1 MTAHFA
7 IPATSFVLK
16 ALCEARITAAYGAF
30 NSPQVRLEPPPR
42 PAPTPPI
49 GAAPEAPALYLFM
62 HHAAQN
68 PAWRNMHEPTV
79 DSTGRKTGAPPLVL
93 DLYYLMFATGAD
105 LEREILFGLG
115 MMAFRRNGIVPR
127 PMIQAIL
134 GAVAVPPAPSKLL
147 DSLVTEPLHDPAH
160 QPEQITIAQEPY
172 DLDRSTKLWSALQA
186 PLRPTALFQVTSL
199 FLEVPQVFPA
209 VPPVGELELRLH
221 PRPDQGPLLREVA
234 PGQWAVFDGATQLT
248 APATLGAAQASLDSL
263 TVDDDRLVVKP

>member
-7 IPATSFVLK
+7 IPATTFVLK
-16 ALCEARITAAYGAF
+16 ALCEARISAAYGAF
-30 NSPQVRLEPPPR
+30 TPPPVRLEPPPR
-42 PAPTPPI
+42 PAPTPPT
-49 GAAPEAPALYLFM
+49 GAAPEAPALYLFL

-79 DSTGRKTGAPPLVL
+79 DALGHKTAAPPLVL

-134 GAVAVPPAPSKLL
+134 GAVAVPPTPARLIERL
-147 DSLVTEPLHDPAH
+147 TTEPLHDPAH

-186 PLRPTALFQVTSL
+186 PLRPTAMFQVTAL
-199 FLEVPQVFPA
+199 FLDVPQQFPV
-209 VPPVGELELRLH
+209 VPPVTELDLRLH
-221 PRPDQGPLLREVA
+221 PRPEQGPLLREVS
-234 PGQWAVFDGATQLT
+234 PGQWAVFDSDTQLT
-248 APATLGAAQASLDSL
+248 APATLAVAKAALDVL
-263 TVDDDRLVVKP
+263 TAEDDRLEVKP